1 MAKSTGGTRGSS
13 ASSPR
18 GLNRPRRGYS
28 FIPDNVLNKVDT
40 TLSDLSYL
48 LTDRE
53 VRQEFS
59 FGDGYMARIT
69 VTSLPSGNNQATLG
83 VYNDEDGFL
92 GSQRIVLDPTKPSE
106 VRLATEDIHD
116 KVIEEIIKHRN
127 NNR

>member
-1 MAKSTGGTRGSS
+1 
-13 ASSPR
+13 
-18 GLNRPRRGYS
+18 
-28 FIPDNVLNKVDT
+28 
-40 TLSDLSYL
+40 
-48 LTDRE
+48 
-53 VRQEFS
+53 
-59 FGDGYMARIT
+59 MARIT